1 MFPSLASDQTLDLT
15 AQLIGEGE
23 RGPIGSDPPPPPQ
36 LAPSIDS
43 FGYQIQWGLYQFH
56 GSVLDDKPTDGLTV
70 HFGGVLDGQSATVDA
85 NGHFELIIAL
95 PSGTTGEATAQ
106 TTDADGLTSNIANV
120 QID

>member
-1 MFPSLASDQTLDLT
+1 M
-15 AQLIGEGE
+15 
-23 RGPIGSDPPPPPQ
+23 
-36 LAPSIDS
+36 
-43 FGYQIQWGLYQFH
+43 
-56 GSVLDDKPTDGLTV
+56 LDDKPTDGLTV